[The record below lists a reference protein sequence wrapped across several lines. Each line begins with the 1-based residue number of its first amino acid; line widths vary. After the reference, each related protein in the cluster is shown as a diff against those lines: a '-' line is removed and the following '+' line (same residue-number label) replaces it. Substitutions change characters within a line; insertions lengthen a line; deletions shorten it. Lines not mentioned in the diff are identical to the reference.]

1 MALKGCI
8 DMDFFNNLR
17 IARKLLLALGA
28 IVLVIVVS
36 SIVLYSRSSIFPKSI
51 D

>member
-1 MALKGCI
+1 MN
-8 DMDFFNNLR
+8 FFNNLR

-36 SIVLYSRSSIFPKSI
+36 SVVLYNQVK
-51 D
+51 